1 MTVSAQYVQSFL
13 AAERKVDCQSVGW
26 LIQGLAVVTEEN
38 FSFDCRRLWITH
50 SQWIISVCCKL

>member
-1 MTVSAQYVQSFL
+1 MFGKK
-13 AAERKVDCQSVGW
+13 RKVDCQSVGW